1 MKNKVVFISGGNTGL
16 GLATALA
23 FAREGSNVAI
33 FSRRKAENKEAQSRI
48 EAEGVR
54 CLAFE
59 GDISQESQLL
69 HALSETAETLGGL
82 HFAFNNAGVE
92 QVPTPLQE
100 QSNEDF
106 QRIMDVNVKGV
117 WLSMKHEAPLIQK
130 SGGGCIVNNS
140 SIMGHIAIAQIP
152 LYCASKHAVLGLT
165 KSVALEYAQQ
175 NVRVNAVSP
184 GSVKT
189 DMLNRFTLEDP
200 EREAFI
206 ESLHPMGRVGTP
218 EEVASAVIYLC
229 RDATWTTGQS
239 LIIDGGAT
247 IP

>member
-1 MKNKVVFISGGNTGL
+1 MKGKVAFITGGNAGI
-16 GLATALA
+16 GLAAALA

-33 FSRRKAENKEAQSRI
+33 FSRRETENKEAQSRI

-54 CLAFE
+54 CFAFH
-59 GDISQESQLL
+59 GDITQESQVIQ
-69 HALSETAETLGGL
+69 ALSETVEKLGGL

-92 QVPTPLQE
+92 QAPTPLQE
-100 QSNEDF
+100 QSEEDY

-117 WLSMKHEAPLIQK
+117 WLCMKHQAPLIYQ

-140 SIMGHIAIAQIP
+140 SIMGHIAFPQIP

-165 KSVALEYAQQ
+165 KAVALEYAQQ
-175 NVRVNAVSP
+175 KVRVNAVCP

-189 DMLNRFTLEDP
+189 DMINRFTLEEP
-200 EREAFI
+200 EKEAFI
-206 ESLHPMGRVGTP
+206 DSLHPMGRMGTP
-218 EEVASAVIYLC
+218 EEVSSAVIYLC

-239 LIIDGGAT
+239 LIMDGGAT
-247 IP
+247 VP